1 MQGSPGRPRE
11 QPLNRAHRISGAIAG
26 VVLVY
31 LIVTGVP
38 LQFTDALGLGGRYV
52 GAGFVHDAYNL
63 TAPERAQ
70 RSGRVSRIGD
80 LMIID
85 GVGTLAVTDAPLDG
99 AVDFGTHIVV
109 ALGGELL
116 YIDPRPPLRGEP
128 LDSPLEPARI
138 ARSAANTLIVSDGAD
153 SRVTSDLMTWQT
165 TTSAAEFA
173 TVAALDGAELADAQ
187 VVYKSRF
194 ITWERWL
201 QDLHSGRFF
210 GAVGQW
216 LVSLS
221 TLIMIGLAATGLVI
235 WSRQRRM
242 KRQLAALLREQTPP

>member
-1 MQGSPGRPRE
+1 MQGPPGAPRE
-11 QPLNRAHRISGAIAG
+11 QPLNRAHRIMGAIAG

-38 LQFTDALGLGGRYV
+38 LQFTDALGLGSRYV
-52 GAGFVHDAYNL
+52 GASYVHDAYNL
-63 TAPERAQ
+63 TAPDNAQ

-80 LMIID
+80 LLIID
-85 GVGTLAVTDAPLDG
+85 EAGTLAVADAPLDG
-99 AVDFGTHIVV
+99 AIDFGTHFIVAV
-109 ALGGELL
+109 SGELL

-128 LDSPLEPARI
+128 LDSPLEPLRI
-138 ARSAANTLIVSDGAD
+138 ARSATNNLIVSDGTD
-153 SRVTSDLMTWQT
+153 SSTTRDLMSWQATSDT
-165 TTSAAEFA
+165 AEFA
-173 TVAALDGAELADAQ
+173 TVAALEGAALAEAQ
-187 VVYKSRF
+187 NIYKSRF

-210 GAVGQW
+210 GTVGQW

-221 TLIMIGLAATGLVI
+221 TLIMIGLAATGLMM

-242 KRQLAALLREQTPP
+242 KRQLAELLRERTPP

>member
-1 MQGSPGRPRE
+1 MQGAPGIPRE

-26 VVLVY
+26 VVLMY

-38 LQFTDALGLGGRYV
+38 LQFTDALGLGSRYV

-63 TAPERAQ
+63 AAPESAQ
-70 RSGRVSRIGD
+70 KSGRVTRIGD
-80 LMIID
+80 LLIID
-85 GVGTLAVTDAPLDG
+85 EVGSLSVADAPLDG
-99 AVDFGTHIVV
+99 AVDFGTHFII
-109 ALGGELL
+109 ALDGTLL
-116 YIDPRPPLRGEP
+116 YVDPRPPLRGEP

-138 ARSAANTLIVSDGAD
+138 ARSTANSLIASDGAD
-153 SRVTSDLMTWQT
+153 SRMTSDLMTWRAT
-165 TTSAAEFA
+165 TETAEFA
-173 TVAALDGAELADAQ
+173 KVTTLDGAALADAQ
-187 VVYKSRF
+187 NAYRSRF

-221 TLIMIGLAATGLVI
+221 TLIMIGLAATGLI
-235 WSRQRRM
+235 MWSRQRRM